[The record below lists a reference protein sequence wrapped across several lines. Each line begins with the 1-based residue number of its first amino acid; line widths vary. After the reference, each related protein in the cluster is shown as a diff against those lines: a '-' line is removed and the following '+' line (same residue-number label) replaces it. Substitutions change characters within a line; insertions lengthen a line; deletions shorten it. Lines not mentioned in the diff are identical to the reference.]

1 MAYQGNFVA
10 GNTLAASDLNGFSA
24 VTIARVGGFSVPDN
38 TNTTV
43 IYDTEIIDV
52 DGWFTPSSASITPT
66 ISGIYLV
73 TCNVTALNSGNRG
86 LVNVLRAGST
96 VASEDQDGGRD
107 FSVGVH
113 LEITAGQ
120 SITTLIYQNS
130 GSAKT
135 PTVLLGVQLI
145 RAT

>member
-24 VTIARVGGFSVPDN
+24 VTIARVGNFSVPDN

-107 FSVGVH
+107 FSVAVVKRDSAAPVAVIGYKRGV
-113 LEITAGQ
+113 
-120 SITTLIYQNS
+120 
-130 GSAKT
+130 
-135 PTVLLGVQLI
+135 
-145 RAT
+145 